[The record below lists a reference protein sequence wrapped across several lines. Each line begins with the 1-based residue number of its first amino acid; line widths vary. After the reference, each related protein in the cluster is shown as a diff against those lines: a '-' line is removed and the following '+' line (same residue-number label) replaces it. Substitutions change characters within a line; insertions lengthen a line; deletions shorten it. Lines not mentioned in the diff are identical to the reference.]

1 METYAQRAIA
11 HIRKNGRLS
20 VDEIGRRC
28 GVSRQAVYKWIW
40 GGDCNGKHQ
49 KALEKLVSLATKKM
63 NLRRAEK
70 AVLHMREAA
79 THMALAISA
88 MNGNG
93 NSDDWISYWDDY
105 QKAVKTMLRL
115 KAMAERFDSIHER
128 HAQAERRAELAALSA
143 GGSDGN
149 A

>member
-1 METYAQRAIA
+1 MDTYAQRTIA
-11 HIRKNGRLS
+11 HIRKNSRLS

-40 GGDCNGKHQ
+40 GGDCSGKHQ
-49 KALEKLVSLATKKM
+49 KALERLGSLATKKM

-70 AVLHMREAA
+70 AALHMREAA

-93 NSDDWISYWDDY
+93 NSDAWISYWDDY
-105 QKAVKTMLRL
+105 RKAVKTMLRL
-115 KAMAERFDSIHER
+115 NELADRFACVHDR
-128 HAQAERRAELAALSA
+128 HKQAEQCAKVAALSA

-149 A
+149 S